1 MISVSDA
8 WKSVQQRFLLPESH
22 IEIDVGVT
30 DDEAQSVATV
40 SGTNE
45 EPFSDIAN
53 ITATTHDMVKYA
65 TNELNLW
72 ALDGTMSIL
81 PSSGDYGNA
90 GYVSNIESTGSLT
103 LKFPTVRTT
112 AISGITITWSETYGE
127 YPKVFTVIGKNGDT
141 VLGEVTITNNNSS
154 VSGVNIPLEN
164 YNSIS
169 IVVHEWGLPYR
180 RVRIE
185 KIVIGHL
192 MTFTKKDLLSFTH
205 EQDGDLLSGKLPKYS
220 IEFSM
225 DNSDGRWD
233 PNNPTGMA
241 QYLSE
246 RQKLTVRYGLDV
258 DGTIEWIPGGVFYL
272 SEWIAPPNGIEARF
286 VARDMFEFMMN
297 ADMKGGYTGGNLAH
311 IARWASMYLLPDGA
325 NVVTNGYIN
334 NTSFRE
340 LDVKESIMAAEI
352 VQKCAN
358 ASRCVLRCDRADTL
372 YVEPLNNTATEYR
385 IPLSLSYSYP
395 EVTLSKPLRSVS
407 VDYGGESSYELVVSN
422 VGEVQ
427 TLSNDYIQNESSAV
441 TVAEWVRDVLKTRKT
456 VRGEFRADPRLDVY
470 DIVTV
475 EDRYGNALPVVI
487 TNIKYTFNGAFHGS
501 FTGRIMEVS

>member
-8 WKSVQQRFLLPESH
+8 WKSVQDRFLLPESQ

-45 EPFSDIAN
+45 VVFSDIAN
-53 ITATTHDMVKYA
+53 ITATTHDMAKYA

-90 GYVSNIESTGSLT
+90 GYVSDIESTGSIT
-103 LKFPTVRTT
+103 LKFPAVRTT
-112 AISGITITWSETYGE
+112 AISGITITWGEKFGE

-297 ADMKGGYTGGNLAH
+297 ADMKGKTNTGNLAQ
-311 IARWASMYLLPDGA
+311 IAQWACTGLLPDGA
-325 NVVTNGYIN
+325 NVVLDNALN
-334 NTSFRE
+334 NSSSRE
-340 LDVKESIMAAEI
+340 LNITESTMAAEI

-407 VDYGGESSYELVVSN
+407 VDYGGETAHELN
-422 VGEVQ
+422 VATAGEVQ

-456 VRGEFRADPRLDVY
+456 VSGEFRADPRLDAY

-475 EDRYGNALPVVI
+475 EDRYGNALKVVI